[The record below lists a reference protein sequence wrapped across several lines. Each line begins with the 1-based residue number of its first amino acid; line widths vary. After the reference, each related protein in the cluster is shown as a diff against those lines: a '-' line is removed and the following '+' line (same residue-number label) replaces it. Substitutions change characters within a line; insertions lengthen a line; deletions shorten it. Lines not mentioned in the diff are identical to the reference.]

1 MGLSD
6 FASTELVD
14 RDHPALVEGPVHAGA
29 RAWAKF
35 FIPNALGDGAH
46 PVPDRRIR
54 ASETHAGLVHDAR
67 MSRISVLPDAVAS
80 RIAAGEV
87 VERPSSVVKELVEN
101 AIDAGATRI
110 SVELEEGGR
119 RRIAVVDDGC
129 GMDRDDALLSFEQH
143 ATSKVSGDGD
153 LSAIR
158 TRGFRGEALP
168 AIASVARVTLT
179 TAEAAGEGTRVR
191 IDFGKLRDVSA
202 TGAPRG
208 TSVEVKDLFGE
219 LPARRKFLR
228 SSATEL
234 SHALRFLE
242 QQALALPLLQL
253 SLAHDGRTLLDAPP
267 AQGEDARIRHVF
279 GEEFAATAL
288 RVGGRDGD
296 LDVRA
301 WLLRSGAGAG
311 RIAQLTILLNGRP
324 ITDRLLS
331 HAVREAARRLFG
343 EDVAPAGVVLI
354 DIDPLAVDVNVHPAK
369 REVRFA
375 RPGEVHDTVRD
386 LIRADA
392 LARGALKPAV
402 DADLPGR
409 IASVSPT
416 AQKAAEAQKAGEAQK
431 AAEAPGLPWETRT
444 VPAAGS
450 GTSERRAAWEPS
462 PASPLDAGRRILG
475 QHRNTYVVAEDEQ
488 GLLLV
493 DQHCAHERILYEKFL
508 DGLGRDVSRQAL
520 LQPAIVELPRSLGAI
535 VMESLEDLGRLG
547 FEIEPFGGGSFAV
560 RAIPAAAG
568 TADPAELL
576 REMAS
581 HEEPGAQA
589 PQRIDRL
596 AATMACK
603 AAVKAG
609 FPLGHERMKW
619 LVEQLLLARV
629 PTTCPHGRVAMLRLS
644 DRDLDHRFG
653 RI

>member
-1 MGLSD
+1 
-6 FASTELVD
+6 
-14 RDHPALVEGPVHAGA
+14 
-29 RAWAKF
+29 
-35 FIPNALGDGAH
+35 
-46 PVPDRRIR
+46 
-54 ASETHAGLVHDAR
+54 

-101 AIDAGATRI
+101 ALDAGATRI
-110 SVELEEGGR
+110 AVELEEGGR
-119 RRIAVVDDGC
+119 RRIAVIDDGC
-129 GMDRDDALLSFEQH
+129 GMDRDDALLAFEQH
-143 ATSKVSGDGD
+143 ATSKVSAESD
-153 LSAIR
+153 LFAIS

-168 AIASVARVTLT
+168 AIASVSRVTLT
-179 TAEAAGEGTRVR
+179 TSETAGEGTRVR
-191 IDFGKLRDVSA
+191 VDFGKLRDVSSA
-202 TGAPRG
+202 GAPRG
-208 TSVEVKDLFGE
+208 TSVEVRELFGQM
-219 LPARRKFLR
+219 PARRKFLR

-242 QQALALPLLQL
+242 QQALAVPALHL

-267 AQGEDARIRHVF
+267 APSEAARIRHVL
-279 GEEFAATAL
+279 GDDFAETAL
-288 RVGGRDGD
+288 RVGGRAPG

-311 RIAQLTILLNGRP
+311 RIAQMTLLLNGRP

-343 EDVAPAGVVLI
+343 EDVAPAGLVLL
-354 DIDPLAVDVNVHPAK
+354 DVDPADVDVNVHPAK

-375 RPGEVHDTVRD
+375 RPGEVHDAVRD
-386 LIRADA
+386 LLRADA
-392 LARGALKPAV
+392 LVLGALKPAI

-409 IASVSPT
+409 IASVGAS
-416 AQKAAEAQKAGEAQK
+416 AAESQSAS
-431 AAEAPGLPWETRT
+431 T
-444 VPAAGS
+444 VPASLPWDVATPAAGPAPATALAS
-450 GTSERRAAWEPS
+450 RASERQAAWQPS
-462 PASPLDAGRRILG
+462 AASPLPAGRRILG

-493 DQHCAHERILYEKFL
+493 DQHCAHERILYERFL
-508 DGLGRDVSRQAL
+508 DGLGRDVARQAL
-520 LQPAIVELPRSLGAI
+520 LQPAIVELPRSLEAI
-535 VMESLEDLGRLG
+535 VTASLDDLARLG

-560 RAIPAAAG
+560 RAMPAAAG
-568 TADPAELL
+568 SADPGELL
-576 REMAS
+576 RELAS
-581 HEEPGAQA
+581 HEEPGSQA

-609 FPLGHERMKW
+609 FPLGHERMTW
-619 LVEQLLLARV
+619 LVEQLLQARV